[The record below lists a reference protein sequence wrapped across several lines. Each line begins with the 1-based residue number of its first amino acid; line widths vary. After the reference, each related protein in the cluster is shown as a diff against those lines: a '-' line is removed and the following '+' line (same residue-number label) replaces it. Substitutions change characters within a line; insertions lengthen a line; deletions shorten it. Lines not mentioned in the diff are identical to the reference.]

1 MDNKRL
7 RLSISFKHQYRHVYD
22 YLQGIPNKS
31 DYIAKAIEAYMN
43 RKQDAA
49 SHEEIRKIVLEILQN
64 QGIHSSVQIPSSPS
78 QVAELISEEDA
89 DLINQLF

>member
-1 MDNKRL
+1 MVKRHK
-7 RLSISFKHQYRHVYD
+7 LSISFKSQYQHVYEH
-22 YLQGIPNKS
+22 LQSIPNKS
-31 DYIAKAIEAYMN
+31 DYIAKAVEAYMN

-49 SHEEIRKIVLEILQN
+49 SHEEIRKIVMEILQN

-78 QVAELISEEDA
+78 QVVDLISEEDT